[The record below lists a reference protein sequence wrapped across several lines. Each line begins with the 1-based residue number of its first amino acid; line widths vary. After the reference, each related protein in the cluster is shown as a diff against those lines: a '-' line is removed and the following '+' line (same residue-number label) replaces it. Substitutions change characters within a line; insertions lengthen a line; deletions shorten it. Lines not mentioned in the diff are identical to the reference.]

1 MRGHHVAYTLAFLP
15 ARHRLARASLNAHCG
30 AGGFAWRAADGE
42 LYGRSIALLR
52 PCRERPCGRR
62 AAEQRDELA
71 APDAKCHLIPPAGVS
86 KVPLPDS
93 CTTANDV
100 KKLQYLLRSSTAV
113 FNVMQSRRSEEHT
126 SELQSLTNI

>member
-30 AGGFAWRAADGE
+30 AGSFAWRAADGE

-71 APDAKCHLIPPAGVS
+71 AVHSITSSARASTVTGTSMPSALAVLRLITSSYLVGACTGRSVGFS
-86 KVPLPDS
+86 PLS
-93 CTTANDV
+93 T
-100 KKLQYLLRSSTAV
+100 RST
-113 FNVMQSRRSEEHT
+113 
-126 SELQSLTNI
+126 

>member
-62 AAEQRDELA
+62 AAEQRDERAPLHSITSSARASSIGGTSRPSALA
-71 APDAKCHLIPPAGVS
+71 A
-86 KVPLPDS
+86 
-93 CTTANDV
+93 TT
-100 KKLQYLLRSSTAV
+100 LMTSSYLV
-113 FNVMQSRRSEEHT
+113 
-126 SELQSLTNI
+126 

>member
-1 MRGHHVAYTLAFLP
+1 LAFLP

-86 KVPLPDS
+86 KVPIL
-93 CTTANDV
+93 
-100 KKLQYLLRSSTAV
+100 LQKYFARLSA
-113 FNVMQSRRSEEHT
+113 
-126 SELQSLTNI
+126 

>member
-52 PCRERPCGRR
+52 ACHERPRCRPT
-62 AAEQRDELA
+62 EQRDELA
-71 APDAKCHLIPPAGVS
+71 ASDHSITSSARASSVGGTSRPSALAV
-86 KVPLPDS
+86 LRL
-93 CTTANDV
+93 TT
-100 KKLQYLLRSSTAV
+100 SSYFV
-113 FNVMQSRRSEEHT
+113 
-126 SELQSLTNI
+126 

>member
-71 APDAKCHLIPPAGVS
+71 ALQLIEWHPIPHGRDRAQVGYRINR
-86 KVPLPDS
+86 D
-93 CTTANDV
+93 
-100 KKLQYLLRSSTAV
+100 
-113 FNVMQSRRSEEHT
+113 QSGGIGT
-126 SELQSLTNI
+126 I

>member
-52 PCRERPCGRR
+52 PCRERPRSR
-62 AAEQRDELA
+62 SAAEQSDELA
-71 APDAKCHLIPPAGVS
+71 PLY
-86 KVPLPDS
+86 VPLAAHS
-93 CTTANDV
+93 HCFTEWRR
-100 KKLQYLLRSSTAV
+100 LLLHVTPHGHLGGPASI
-113 FNVMQSRRSEEHT
+113 
-126 SELQSLTNI
+126 NIA

>member
-1 MRGHHVAYTLAFLP
+1 MRGHPVAYTLAFLP

-62 AAEQRDELA
+62 AAEQCDGASSATRSFDHLVGAGEQRWRNFEAERPGRLQVDDELEF
-71 APDAKCHLIPPAGVS
+71 GG
-86 KVPLPDS
+86 
-93 CTTANDV
+93 
-100 KKLQYLLRSSTAV
+100 LQDREVCGLG
-113 FNVMQSRRSEEHT
+113 
-126 SELQSLTNI
+126 

>member
-52 PCRERPCGRR
+52 PCRERPHGRR
-62 AAEQRDELA
+62 AAAPRDELA
-71 APDAKCHLIPPAGVS
+71 PPHSITSSAATCSVS
-86 KVPLPDS
+86 GTFMPS
-93 CTTANDV
+93 AF
-100 KKLQYLLRSSTAV
+100 AV
-113 FNVMQSRRSEEHT
+113 FRLMT
-126 SELQSLTNI
+126 SSNLVGCRTGNSAGLSPLRIAPA

>member
-71 APDAKCHLIPPAGVS
+71 AVHSITSSASASNLSGISRPSAFAVLT
-86 KVPLPDS
+86 L
-93 CTTANDV
+93 TTSGNFV
-100 KKLQYLLRSSTAV
+100 GS
-113 FNVMQSRRSEEHT
+113 
-126 SELQSLTNI
+126 

>member
-71 APDAKCHLIPPAGVS
+71 SFHSITVVARTSSSGGVVRPS
-86 KVPLPDS
+86 
-93 CTTANDV
+93 
-100 KKLQYLLRSSTAV
+100 AV
-113 FNVMQSRRSEEHT
+113 AV
-126 SELQSLTNI
+126 LGLVA

>member
-1 MRGHHVAYTLAFLP
+1 
-15 ARHRLARASLNAHCG
+15 LNAHCG

-71 APDAKCHLIPPAGVS
+71 PFLIELHPIPHAERGRTAGYRIGSDQSAAPL
-86 KVPLPDS
+86 
-93 CTTANDV
+93 ANAATLNG
-100 KKLQYLLRSSTAV
+100 K
-113 FNVMQSRRSEEHT
+113 RRVGRVG
-126 SELQSLTNI
+126 SLTGRL